1 MEQIRSFIA
10 IELSED
16 ILSAIADLQRQLKK
30 QVPEG
35 TVRWV
40 KPGGI
45 HLTLQFLGDVP
56 VVKINSIAQAL
67 TAACAPFHPFSVTV
81 GGLGC
86 FPNAKRPRVTW
97 VGVDEPTGTLAAL
110 QKAIER
116 AMVPLGFTPERRAFH
131 PHLTLGRT
139 KRQATRDQ
147 AQALGTLITTTQ
159 IPFLG
164 QMNVRQVCL
173 IRSDLRPTGAVYTRL
188 AAAPLAGQ

>member
-1 MEQIRSFIA
+1 MEKIRSFIA
-10 IELSED
+10 IELSEN

-40 KPGGI
+40 RPEGI

-56 VVKINSIAQAL
+56 AVKINSIAQAL
-67 TAACAPFHPFSVTV
+67 TEACTSCHPFSITV

-86 FPNAKRPRVTW
+86 FPNARRPRVTW
-97 VGVDEPTGTLAAL
+97 IGVDEPTGTLAAL

-116 AMVPLGFTPERRAFH
+116 AMVPLGFTPEKRAFH

-139 KRQATRDQ
+139 QRRATRDQ
-147 AQALGTLITTTQ
+147 IQALGTLITTTQ
-159 IPFLG
+159 APFLE
-164 QMNVRQVCL
+164 QMDVHQVCL
-173 IRSDLRPTGAVYTRL
+173 IRSDLRPTGAEYTRL
-188 AAAPLAGQ
+188 ATAPLAGQ

>member
-1 MEQIRSFIA
+1 MEKIRSFIA
-10 IELSED
+10 IELSEN
-16 ILSAIADLQRQLKK
+16 ILSAIADLQRQLKN
-30 QVPEG
+30 QVPAG

-40 KPGGI
+40 RPEGI

-56 VVKINSIAQAL
+56 AVKINSIAQAL
-67 TAACAPFHPFSVTV
+67 TETCAPCQPFSITI

-86 FPNAKRPRVTW
+86 FPNARRPRVTW

-116 AMVPLGFTPERRAFH
+116 AMVPLGFTPEKRAFH

-139 KRQATRDQ
+139 QRRATRDQ
-147 AQALGTLITTTQ
+147 VQALGALITTTQ
-159 IPFLG
+159 VPFLG
-164 QMNVRQVCL
+164 QMDVHQVCL

-188 AAAPLAGQ
+188 ATAPLSGQ

>member
-1 MEQIRSFIA
+1 MEQIRAFIA

-188 AAAPLAGQ
+188 ATAPLSGQ

>member
-1 MEQIRSFIA
+1 MEQIRAFIA

>member
-1 MEQIRSFIA
+1 MEQIRAFIA

-56 VVKINSIAQAL
+56 AVKINSIAQAL
-67 TAACAPFHPFSVTV
+67 TETCAPFHPFSVTV

-188 AAAPLAGQ
+188 AAAPLSGQ

>member
-1 MEQIRSFIA
+1 MEQIRAFIA

-56 VVKINSIAQAL
+56 AVKINSIAQAL

>member
-1 MEQIRSFIA
+1 MEQIRAFIA

-16 ILSAIADLQRQLKK
+16 ILSAIADLQRQIKK

-56 VVKINSIAQAL
+56 AVKINSIAQAL

>member
-1 MEQIRSFIA
+1 MEKIRSFIA
-10 IELSED
+10 IELSEN
-16 ILSAIADLQRQLKK
+16 ILSAIADLQRQLKN
-30 QVPEG
+30 QVPAG

-40 KPGGI
+40 RPEGI

-56 VVKINSIAQAL
+56 AVKINSIAQAL
-67 TAACAPFHPFSVTV
+67 TETCAPCQPFSITI

-86 FPNAKRPRVTW
+86 FPNARRPRVTW
-97 VGVDEPTGTLAAL
+97 VGADEPTGTLAAL

>member
-1 MEQIRSFIA
+1 MEKIRSFIA
-10 IELSED
+10 IQLSAD
-16 ILSAIADLQRQLKK
+16 ILSAIADLQRRLKS

-40 KPGGI
+40 QPKGI

-56 VVKINSIAQAL
+56 SAKINSIAQAM
-67 TAACAPFHPFSVTV
+67 TVACAPFHPFPITV

-110 QKAIER
+110 QKAVER
-116 AMVPLGFTPERRAFH
+116 AMVPLGFEPEKRAFH

-139 KRQATRDQ
+139 QRRATRDQ
-147 AQALGTLITTTQ
+147 AQALGALVTATQ
-159 IPFLG
+159 VTVLG
-164 QMNVRQVCL
+164 QMDVDRVNL
-173 IRSDLRPTGAVYTRL
+173 IRSDLRPTGAVYTPL
-188 AAAPLAGQ
+188 TAAPLTGK